1 MNRCTASTNM
11 NETSSRSHAALMI
24 TITMRDD
31 IPEVDESNKNT
42 DNVAIA
48 ADNSNGKPA
57 SYRESSLVIVD
68 LAVSDLLSC

>member
-1 MNRCTASTNM
+1 M

-31 IPEVDESNKNT
+31 DLDGKNDHNNNT
-42 DNVAIA
+42 DIA
-48 ADNSNGKPA
+48 ASVTAGGDNNDGKPV

-68 LAVSDLLSC
+68 LAVS